1 MLLLRVVWGITDVLA
16 LASALNELGYHTR
29 RARTALWCSL
39 QLASRDLPHICLQ
52 SAVTAAGSR
61 H

>member
-1 MLLLRVVWGITDVLA
+1 VFADVLA

-39 QLASRDLPHICLQ
+39 QLASRDLPQVCLE
-52 SAVTAAGSR
+52 SAIAASDSQ